1 LLWQADAKKF
11 FLDIRSLARV
21 AFYYFCRD
29 AFLAIENTMKHFYT
43 FLLFLFLLGVTYGQT
58 TLQYNLKID
67 DVFTVKQ
74 EAEQII
80 TQELE
85 GASHVLTNHID
96 GVLEFRVIDERDN
109 DYNIELTFKDLNM
122 KMTSS
127 LQGELMN
134 VKAKE
139 VIEGDMQSIMF
150 NSLLESPVNMTLSK
164 TGAILEVIGG
174 DSLVTKMVNT
184 SGLEDEFT
192 TNMMKKSLEKEFGSE
207 ALSDSYEQMTYI
219 YSTDPVGPGDTWQNE
234 YTGKLNAKTTWT
246 LAGMTHNK
254 AEINGNADVVMK
266 IEEPAVTMNLKGTQ
280 STEIMTDIDSGFI
293 LKMAVEGSAKGSS
306 TMAQMG
312 DQEIP
317 TNIKSTI
324 TYELITE

>member
-1 LLWQADAKKF
+1 MA
-11 FLDIRSLARV
+11 IHPLARV

-29 AFLAIENTMKHFYT
+29 AILAIENTMKHFYT
-43 FLLFLFLLGVTYGQT
+43 ILFSLFFLGGSYGQT
-58 TLQYNLKID
+58 TLQYNLKKDEI
-67 DVFTVKQ
+67 FTVKQ

-85 GASHVLTNHID
+85 GTSHVLTNNIN
-96 GVLEFRVIDERDN
+96 GVLEFRVIDEDDN
-109 DYNIELTFKDLNM
+109 AYNIELTFKDLNM

-139 VIEGDMQSIMF
+139 VVEGDMQSMMF
-150 NSLLESPVNMTLSK
+150 NSLLDSPVNMTLSK

-184 SGLEDEFT
+184 AGLQDEFT

-207 ALSDSYEQMTYI
+207 ALSDSYEQMTFI
-219 YSTDPVGPGDTWQNE
+219 YSADPVGPGDTWQNE
-234 YTGKLNAKTTWT
+234 YTGKLNAKNTWT
-246 LAGMTHNK
+246 LSGVTNEN
-254 AEINGNADVVMK
+254 AEISGTADVLMK
-266 IEEPAVTMNLKGTQ
+266 IEEPAVTMNLTGTQ
-280 STEIMTDIDSGFI
+280 STEIRTDIDSGFI
-293 LKMAVEGSAKGSS
+293 LKMAVEGLAKGSS
-306 TMAQMG
+306 TIAQMG